1 MKKAKV
7 IITLQVLFLAVTII
21 FSTGIAYNGA
31 GGQDTPPVGVTPNL
45 AIRQQGLEVADPA
58 HNQFQAQLAS
68 MDSMLRALEEVSQ
81 GRVPAGAQEMQDM
94 PGAYLVPF
102 TVDAQQGQGASQ
114 ANESA
119 LVVMSRNEIQDLPKD
134 SSLSALMQGV
144 NVYLPA
150 IPKASSAGLVVPQIT
165 PVQLQRVLNHAKQNL
180 GIFGQHLK
188 VEPSSL
194 GTLYFESPV
203 FQKRDVKVPGQAEPA
218 IIGSVTT
225 DGRTL
230 SPKTPLTQ
238 VTSQDS
244 VRKIRDL
251 AKVMSMPESITSS
264 PLADNSAYYML
275 RGLFASE
282 EDMVYAFDEKGMRFD
297 ITAMVPATVYGE
309 LMHTSGH
316 YHNPLVKPEIYM
328 VVSGTAIY
336 LLQQHDIPAAANRFS
351 EDELKTKLAHSKV
364 IRSVAVIAQPG
375 QPVVI
380 PAGWGHVTVNPSL
393 TEPLVMVNWLTYKQT
408 STYGPYEAF
417 HGPSHRIITDQK
429 NNLSVVPNAH
439 YSQDIPFSFATPK
452 DVAQLGLVE
461 GKPLY
466 DILRDKE
473 VFGQLSD
480 FLDKGETPGV
490 LGVGE
495 LSVKEI
501 DNVAAAKLL
510 NMANASIDM
519 QPKASSAGYQ
529 EGIDNAI
536 MHVSGAQ
543 EAFTSVSTLPDLN
556 PVMLDNQIKILNRII
571 EQLKKISTQSP
582 EATAAA
588 AKDLNRIQASL
599 DIIST
604 SGFVA
609 LAAKDANIEQ
619 IKGTIIINEKEIP
632 QNQQILLSMLDK
644 SSPYLLA
651 LEAKLGCKVR
661 LLSQYNSKTDGTAN
675 MIAISNVAVEGISKR
690 ININSITQDGYL
702 PLEQIIIL
710 AKGLLAYN
718 PDTKPALDSIISQMY
733 RFITKAPLSP
743 GLLEAYLQNSLFML
757 NLPIPVAIDEA
768 YYEQLHRQALAAL
781 IAA

>member
-21 FSTGIAYNGA
+21 FSTGIAYNGTQQGIQPA
-31 GGQDTPPVGVTPNL
+31 TDAAINL
-45 AIRQQGLEVADPA
+45 AIRQRGLEVADPA
-58 HNQFQAQLAS
+58 HGRFQKQLA
-68 MDSMLRALEEVSQ
+68 DTGAILRAWEEIQQ
-81 GRVPAGAQEMQDM
+81 GRLPEGAKQIDGT

-102 TVDAQQGQGASQ
+102 QFSDMKEV
-114 ANESA
+114 A
-119 LVVMSRNEIQDLPKD
+119 LVIMSGEAIEGLQRDVN
-134 SSLSALMQGV
+134 LSIKGI
-144 NVYLPA
+144 NVYLPEA
-150 IPKASSAGLVVPQIT
+150 PKASSAGLVVPQIT
-165 PVQLQRVLNHAKQNL
+165 PEQLQRVLNQAKENL

-203 FQKRDVKVPGQAEPA
+203 FQKRDVKVPGQTEPA
-218 IIGSVTT
+218 IIGAVTL
-225 DGRTL
+225 DGRIL
-230 SPKTPLTQ
+230 DSKIPLIQ

-264 PLADNSAYYML
+264 PLADNTAYYML

-297 ITAMVPATVYGE
+297 ITAMVPAIVDTE

-336 LLQQHDIPAAANRFS
+336 LLQQHNIPADANKLS
-351 EDELKTKLAHSKV
+351 EDELKERLAQSKV
-364 IRSVAVIAQPG
+364 VRSVAVIAQPG

-393 TEPLVMVNWLTYKQT
+393 TEPLIMVNWLTYKQT
-408 STYGPYEAF
+408 STYGPYETF
-417 HGPSHRIITDQK
+417 HGPSHRIIADQM
-429 NNLSVVPNAH
+429 NNMSVVPNAH
-439 YSQDIPFSFATPK
+439 YSQDIPFSFVTPK

-461 GKPLY
+461 GEPLY
-466 DILRDKE
+466 DILRDRA
-473 VFGQLSD
+473 VFEQLAD
-480 FLDKGETPGV
+480 FLDTGEIPGV

-495 LSVKEI
+495 LSVEEI
-501 DNVAAAKLL
+501 DNVVAAELL
-510 NMANASIDM
+510 GVANVSIDR
-519 QPKASSAGYQ
+519 QPKASLAGYQ

-536 MHVSGAQ
+536 MYVSGAQ
-543 EAFTSVSTLPDLN
+543 EAFTSAVSLPNLDPAMLN
-556 PVMLDNQIKILNRII
+556 RQMGILNDTIDK
-571 EQLKKISTQSP
+571 LKKISSQSA
-582 EATAAA
+582 EASAAA
-588 AKDLNRIQASL
+588 SKDLNRAQASL
-599 DIIST
+599 DIAGMS
-604 SGFVA
+604 SHM
-609 LAAKDANIEQ
+609 AAENAKLNQ
-619 IKGTIIINEKEIP
+619 IKGTIVINEKEIP

-644 SSPYLLA
+644 SSPYLQA

-661 LLSQYNSKTDGTAN
+661 LLSQYNPKTDGTVN
-675 MIAISNVAVEGISKR
+675 MIAISSIEVEGISKR

-702 PLEQIIIL
+702 PLEQIIIF
-710 AKGLLAYN
+710 AKGLLAYS

-733 RFITKAPLSP
+733 RFITRAPLSP
-743 GLLEAYLQNSLFML
+743 GLLEAFLQNSVFML
-757 NLPIPVAIDEA
+757 ELPIPLPIDEA

>member
-1 MKKAKV
+1 
-7 IITLQVLFLAVTII
+7 
-21 FSTGIAYNGA
+21 
-31 GGQDTPPVGVTPNL
+31 
-45 AIRQQGLEVADPA
+45 
-58 HNQFQAQLAS
+58 
-68 MDSMLRALEEVSQ
+68 
-81 GRVPAGAQEMQDM
+81 
-94 PGAYLVPF
+94 
-102 TVDAQQGQGASQ
+102 
-114 ANESA
+114 
-119 LVVMSRNEIQDLPKD
+119 
-134 SSLSALMQGV
+134 
-144 NVYLPA
+144 
-150 IPKASSAGLVVPQIT
+150 
-165 PVQLQRVLNHAKQNL
+165 
-180 GIFGQHLK
+180 
-188 VEPSSL
+188 
-194 GTLYFESPV
+194 
-203 FQKRDVKVPGQAEPA
+203 
-218 IIGSVTT
+218 
-225 DGRTL
+225 
-230 SPKTPLTQ
+230 
-238 VTSQDS
+238 
-244 VRKIRDL
+244 
-251 AKVMSMPESITSS
+251 
-264 PLADNSAYYML
+264 
-275 RGLFASE
+275 
-282 EDMVYAFDEKGMRFD
+282 
-297 ITAMVPATVYGE
+297 
-309 LMHTSGH
+309 
-316 YHNPLVKPEIYM
+316 M